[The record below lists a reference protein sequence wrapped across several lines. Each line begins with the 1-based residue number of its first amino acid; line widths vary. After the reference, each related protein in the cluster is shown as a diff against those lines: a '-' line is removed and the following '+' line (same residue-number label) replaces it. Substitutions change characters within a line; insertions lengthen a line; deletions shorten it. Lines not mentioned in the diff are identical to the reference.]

1 MTEKNIVTEEAKIYE
16 GLLMKGLL
24 MKASMKS
31 SSFSARF
38 TVKRIRK

>member
-31 SSFSARF
+31 SFSARF